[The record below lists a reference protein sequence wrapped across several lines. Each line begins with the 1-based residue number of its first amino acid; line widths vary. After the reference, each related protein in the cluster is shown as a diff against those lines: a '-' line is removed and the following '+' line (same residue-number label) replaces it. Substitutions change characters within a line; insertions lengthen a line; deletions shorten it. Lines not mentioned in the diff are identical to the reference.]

1 MSAFG
6 VLFARELRG
15 FLVSPWTYLAGA
27 LFALAAGLA
36 AFPPT
41 ALADG
46 LIADAS
52 DYTGLWPWLLCPLGA
67 AFGAR
72 LWARERRAGSIV
84 LLLSQPTPLWVIAA
98 AKFAAAWLL
107 VVCSLLLLAPLW
119 ILAGMLVP
127 LDLGALAGAYLGGAL
142 LGGVYVAIGAA
153 ASALAVEEPT
163 ALALAVAAGAL
174 VTAPAQ
180 PPPGAPGWLA
190 ALADWSPAAAFAQA
204 RFGVLQLADMFLVL
218 AAMGL
223 FLGLSIIA
231 VVLRRVG

>member
-15 FLVSPWTYLAGA
+15 FLVSPWSYLASA
-27 LFALAAGLA
+27 LFLLAAGLA

-41 ALADG
+41 ALAEG
-46 LIADAS
+46 VVADAS
-52 DYTGLWPWLLCPLGA
+52 DYTGLWPWFLCPLGA
-67 AFGAR
+67 ALGAR

-84 LLLSQPTPLWVIAA
+84 LLLSQPTPLWLIAL

-107 VVCSLLLLAPLW
+107 VVGSLALLAPVW
-119 ILAGMLVP
+119 LAAAMVVP
-127 LDLGALAGAYLGGAL
+127 LDVGALLGAYLGGAL

-180 PPPGAPGWLA
+180 PPLGAPAWLA
-190 ALADWSPAAAFAQA
+190 SLADWSPAAAFAQA
-204 RFGVLQLADMFLVL
+204 RFGVVQLADMFLML
-218 AAMGL
+218 AAIGL
-223 FLGLSIIA
+223 FLGFSIIA